1 MLPKWVVLPLIGALI
16 GYATNYIAVRML
28 FRPRRAWHFPLI
40 NFTLQGLIPKRQAE
54 LARVIGQIV
63 AEELLTAE
71 KLAEEL
77 RQVILKPSVLQAI
90 NQGVKKRALEKL
102 PSFLPLAMRTVAVE
116 LIGELVDKEIPALLG
131 KTLDKLEGQVV
142 QDLELARLVEEKVLA
157 LDLDQLEQLIL
168 KIAAQELRHIEVLG
182 GVLGFFIGLLQ
193 ILFI

>member
-1 MLPKWVVLPLIGALI
+1 
-16 GYATNYIAVRML
+16 ML
-28 FRPRRAWHFPLI
+28 FRPRRAWHFPLL

-90 NQGVKKRALEKL
+90 SKGIKQRALEKL

>member
-28 FRPRRAWHFPLI
+28 FRPRRAWYFPLI

-131 KTLDKLEGQVV
+131 KTMDKLEGQVV